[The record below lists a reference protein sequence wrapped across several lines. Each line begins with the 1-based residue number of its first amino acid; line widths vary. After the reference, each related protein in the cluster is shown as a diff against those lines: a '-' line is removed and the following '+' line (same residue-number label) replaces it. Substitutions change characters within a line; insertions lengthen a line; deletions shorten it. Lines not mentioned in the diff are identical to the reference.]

1 MFRDKIHSD
10 KNKQQ
15 KQDFKCYR
23 HKCYRLS
30 HEKFIDYMIIIK
42 NKSLRDICSKLTIE
56 TL

>member
-10 KNKQQ
+10 KNKLQ

-23 HKCYRLS
+23 YSRLS
-30 HEKFIDYMIIIK
+30 HEKFIDHMIIIK